1 MAAFASAGLRWAGR
15 GVVFGYALLILAPF
29 VWIALAS
36 FKSQI
41 QILTNAIVFDP
52 VLDNYIELLFSKS
65 ASFHRNIANSLVVA
79 AASTLLALAIAAS
92 AAFTLVRL
100 SLPDWLRAAV
110 FGWAML
116 FHMLPT
122 ITFVGPWY
130 VMLDSVGLTNSY
142 VGLMLANVTHHL
154 PMALWIVAA
163 FMRDIPEEILDAARI
178 DGCDERSSFM
188 RIVLPLVMPG
198 LAAAGA
204 LVFLFSWNDF
214 IVALNLT
221 AAATR
226 TAPVAIATFAQEHD
240 VKYGEMAAG
249 AMLTTLP
256 ALLLLLLGQRLIVR
270 GLLSGAVK

>member
-1 MAAFASAGLRWAGR
+1 
-15 GVVFGYALLILAPF
+15 LILAPF
-29 VWIALAS
+29 VWIALSS

-41 QILTNAIVFDP
+41 QILTNAMVFEP
-52 VLDNYIELLFSKS
+52 VLDNYIELLFSRS
-65 ASFHRNIANSLVVA
+65 ASFHHSIGNSLVVA
-79 AASTLLALAIAAS
+79 AASTLVALAIAAS

-100 SLPDWLRAAV
+100 ALPGWLRGAV
-110 FGWAML
+110 FGWALL

-130 VMLDSVGLTNSY
+130 VMLGWAGLTNTY
-142 VGLMLANVTHHL
+142 LGLVLANVTHHL

-163 FMRDIPEEILDAARI
+163 FMRDIPQEILDAARI
-178 DGCDERSSFM
+178 DGCDEPTSFR

-221 AAATR
+221 AADMR
-226 TAPVAIATFAQEHD
+226 TAPVAIATFAQEHE
-240 VKYGEMAAG
+240 VKYGAMAAS

>member
-65 ASFHRNIANSLVVA
+65 ASFHRKIANSLVVA

-221 AAATR
+221 AADTR